1 MIITATERRRERQ
14 VASSESSVH
23 KAENKRLKCQWFGTD
38 DNDRAR
44 SLKLGRVIER
54 DLSPATN
61 KTSSKKKKKRAE
73 KREKSIGEEQIKK
86 C

>member
-54 DLSPATN
+54 DPPATN
-61 KTSSKKKKKRAE
+61 NEFEEKEETSRE
-73 KREKSIGEEQIKK
+73 KRKK
-86 C
+86 HR